1 MKFEDIESTWGLQQP
16 ATPAPVDMNAL
27 QRSLRS
33 QLGRRRRML
42 VTAGI
47 SAVIGLVV
55 TQLLFFV
62 NLRAA
67 QAETTWVAFGR
78 LMLHQ
83 VISLAFVFELVRVY
97 LRHRRLANGRASS
110 VREVV
115 RLSLAGVEGE
125 MTDYRMGRWMMLVLT
140 AHSFFTIWLNQPL
153 YGTGLDGFW
162 VRVCILVAVYGLI
175 GLLCWRHYRRVLQ
188 PRHDEL
194 KARLAELQ
202 EGN

>member
-1 MKFEDIESTWGLQQP
+1 MKFEDIESTWGLQQI

-47 SAVIGLVV
+47 SAVIGLVL
-55 TQLLFFV
+55 TQLFFFV

-83 VISLAFVFELVRVY
+83 GISLVFLFEIVRVY
-97 LRHRRLANGRASS
+97 LRHRRLANGRAGS

-115 RLSLAGVEGE
+115 SLALAGVEGE
-125 MTDYRMGRWMMLVLT
+125 MADYRMGRWMFLVLT
-140 AHSFFTIWLNQPL
+140 AHSFFSIYLNRPS
-153 YGTGLDGFW
+153 YGQGLDGFGI
-162 VRVCILVAVYGLI
+162 RVGIILVVYGLI
-175 GLLCWRHYRRVLQ
+175 GLLCWRHYRVNLQ

-194 KARLAELQ
+194 KARLAEL
-202 EGN
+202 E